1 MAVTLMITSLNPK
14 QMISSDYEWRV
25 RITQILQQHFDI
37 DKQESKSVNDD
48 LLNLINNER
57 WEHSLKNITRNQEWE
72 EENALVMEE
81 MESRITR
88 HIYRVSVVLLL
99 VLVFALLL
107 LVG

>member
-1 MAVTLMITSLNPK
+1 
-14 QMISSDYEWRV
+14 MISSDYEWRV